1 MRGAAGAALEMPSG
15 KTLILVMA
23 KPKSLPSSG
32 HRLPAALLSYQQGH
46 AGVDRLLKQFD
57 HVKIQP
63 AWDVLAM
70 RLLLD
75 INRQVDADFDTAKVP
90 KWVM

>member
-1 MRGAAGAALEMPSG
+1 
-15 KTLILVMA
+15 MA
-23 KPKSLPSSG
+23 KPKSLPSAG
-32 HRLPAALLSYQQGH
+32 HRLLAALLSYQQGH
-46 AGVDRLLKQFD
+46 AGVDRLLKQFS

-75 INRQVDADFDTAKVP
+75 INKQADAVFDTAKVP